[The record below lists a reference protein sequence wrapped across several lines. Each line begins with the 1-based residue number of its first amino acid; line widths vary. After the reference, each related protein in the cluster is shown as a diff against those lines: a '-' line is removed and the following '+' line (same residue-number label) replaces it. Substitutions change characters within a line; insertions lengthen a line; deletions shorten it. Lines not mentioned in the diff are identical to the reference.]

1 MLEPLYYVL
10 LFLTLAVGAVQL
22 LLGFFGRKPGQV
34 EIMMSLAVI
43 AGLAVQLLVSTIL
56 AISGERAVISTLEY
70 FGYLLVAI
78 IVQVAAGVLGACRE
92 NQVVNR
98 DPRSCI
104 TDSCGDAGADAA
116 DLVRGQPVRL
126 SGKE

>member
-22 LLGFFGRKPGQV
+22 FLGFIGRKPGQA
-34 EIMMSLAVI
+34 EIMMSLAVL

-78 IVQVAAGVLGACRE
+78 IVQVAAGFWALAEKTKWSTVVLGAATLT
-92 NQVVNR
+92 VAVM
-98 DPRSCI
+98 
-104 TDSCGDAGADAA
+104 
-116 DLVRGQPVRL
+116 LVRMLQIW
-126 SGKE
+126 SGVSPLA